1 MPKNDINYN
10 RLGMNLRE
18 KLHPLGT
25 RVSEF
30 RNMELAS
37 PLQNT
42 VVTLP
47 NKKIPRYYRR
57 KDLIEVRRDRSG

>member
-10 RLGMNLRE
+10 RLGVICERNSTP
-18 KLHPLGT
+18 K
-25 RVSEF
+25 VSGLVNF
-30 RNMELAS
+30 ATWNSLAT
-37 PLQNT
+37 LQNT